1 MPYISKN
8 NKFNQAER
16 IWESKYKTKIIEL
29 KELHQEKETSEVIKA
44 STSMAKTKTECSWQR
59 LADNTITYEFRR
71 RDSGNNKRRTLFK
84 TKQK

>member
-29 KELHQEKETSEVIKA
+29 KELHQEQETSEVIKA

-59 LADNTITYEFRR
+59 LANTITYKFRR